1 MTERERDLDI
11 LDALVLYCSEIGE
24 AVDHFGPDAEVFRS
38 NSVYRNAVSM
48 CLLQIG
54 ELSGRLS
61 EDFRSAHPEIPW
73 RNIRG
78 LRNLLAHNY
87 FSIDADTAWDILRD
101 DVPVL
106 QEFCAAE
113 LERSSE
119 E

>member
-11 LDALVLYCSEIGE
+11 LDALVLYCSE
-24 AVDHFGPDAEVFRS
+24 
-38 NSVYRNAVSM
+38 
-48 CLLQIG
+48 IG

-106 QEFCAAE
+106 REFCAAE